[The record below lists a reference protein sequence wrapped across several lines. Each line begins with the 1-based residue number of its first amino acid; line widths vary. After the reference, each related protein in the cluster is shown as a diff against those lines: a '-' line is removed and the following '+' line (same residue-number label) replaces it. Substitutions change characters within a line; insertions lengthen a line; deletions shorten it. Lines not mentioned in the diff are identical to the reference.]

1 MPIKVTLDKSI
12 VFALTTT
19 DQRSQNLIKSK
30 EIIDFVH
37 KFDIL
42 KDRLDNFHIKILTQ
56 SHVHF
61 CDVVNLCLL
70 LSHMNRRVESSLF
83 SKRMV
88 YEGIMKEGEIIKV
101 DITNKIID
109 YIDRSHQLYQAAQKE
124 MQRKPNT
131 F

>member
-1 MPIKVTLDKSI
+1 
-12 VFALTTT
+12 
-19 DQRSQNLIKSK
+19 
-30 EIIDFVH
+30 
-37 KFDIL
+37 
-42 KDRLDNFHIKILTQ
+42 
-56 SHVHF
+56 
-61 CDVVNLCLL
+61 
-70 LSHMNRRVESSLF
+70 MNRRVESSLF

-101 DITNKIID
+101 DITNKMID